1 MLTADRQLAAREI
14 QRIQEGLEQAAG
26 PNWPAA
32 PEELPANAPEIL
44 ASGIRQVQA
53 ALSRPMPA
61 DAKFLLKQSVG
72 FMGRLRQELT
82 LNCRDGDNS
91 DRPKGYLLTAEQRYQ
106 YRAAAGN
113 LEAARQGLARN
124 LYELLEPHC
133 GVLDSSAPPP
143 EKGNRAAGGEFAEG
157 LYVEYQRRPGHKP
170 GGFWRKADLRSN
182 PTL

>member
-1 MLTADRQLAAREI
+1 MLTADRQLAARDL
-14 QRIQEGLEQAAG
+14 QKIQEGLEQTAG
-26 PNWPAA
+26 PNWQAA

-44 ASGIRQVQA
+44 ASCIRQGHA

-61 DAKFLLKQSVG
+61 DAKFLLKQSVD
-72 FMGRLRQELT
+72 FMGRLRQGLT
-82 LNCRDGDNS
+82 LNHRNRGQS
-91 DRPKGYLLTAEQRYQ
+91 RRPKGYSLTAEQQYQ

-143 EKGNRAAGGEFAEG
+143 GNSNRAAAGGEFAEG
-157 LYVEYQRRPGHKP
+157 LYAEHLRRPGQC
-170 GGFWRKADLRSN
+170 
-182 PTL
+182 

>member
-1 MLTADRQLAAREI
+1 MLTADRQLAARDL
-14 QRIQEGLEQAAG
+14 QKIQEYLEQAAG
-26 PNWPAA
+26 PNWQPA

-44 ASGIRQVQA
+44 TSGIRQIHA

-61 DAKFLLKQSVG
+61 EAAFLLKQSVD
-72 FMGRLRQELT
+72 FMARLRQELT
-82 LNCRDGDNS
+82 LNCWDGDNS
-91 DRPKGYLLTAEQRYQ
+91 DRPKGYLLTAEQQYQ

-143 EKGNRAAGGEFAEG
+143 ENSNRAAAGGEFAES
-157 LYVEYQRRPGHKP
+157 LYAEHQRRQRPGQC
-170 GGFWRKADLRSN
+170 
-182 PTL
+182 

>member
-1 MLTADRQLAAREI
+1 MLTADRQLAAKEI
-14 QRIQEGLEQAAG
+14 QKIQEGLEQAAG
-26 PNWPAA
+26 ANWQAA
-32 PEELPANAPEIL
+32 PEKLSANAPEIL
-44 ASGIRQVQA
+44 ASGIRQIHT

-91 DRPKGYLLTAEQRYQ
+91 DRPKGYPLTAEQQYQ

-113 LEAARQGLARN
+113 LEAARQHLARN

-133 GVLDSSAPPP
+133 GVIDSSAPPP
-143 EKGNRAAGGEFAEG
+143 GNSNRAAAGGEFAAG
-157 LYVEYQRRPGHKP
+157 LYAEYQRRQ
-170 GGFWRKADLRSN
+170 RQC
-182 PTL
+182 